1 MIDRQSGERFQ
12 VTRQSR
18 RLICRRNPFGGR
30 TCKLRVDRAMQLRVA
45 TYARAQQFVQSEQYL
60 SNDDVDFLRYFFRT
74 FRNVI

>member
-30 TCKLRVDRAMQLRVA
+30 TCKLRVDRAMQLRAA